1 MLRILSLLVVILA
14 LLQPDLSS
22 AASSKKRHGSTR
34 WHGYGFLPG
43 YRQPP
48 NQTIPVLGPRG
59 ATRGYPD
66 YSPQY
71 WYGGDWHYFGRPGF
85 HGGGRYNGG
94 SYGPCWVWTPIGRAW
109 QCG

>member
-1 MLRILSLLVVILA
+1 MRILLLLVVILA

-59 ATRGYPD
+59 AARGYPD
-66 YSPQY
+66 FSPQY

-94 SYGPCWVWTPIGRAW
+94 SYGPCWSWTPIGRAW
-109 QCG
+109 NCG

>member
-22 AASSKKRHGSTR
+22 AASSKMRHGSTR

-59 ATRGYPD
+59 AARGYPD
-66 YSPQY
+66 FSPQY

>member
-1 MLRILSLLVVILA
+1 MLRILSLFVVILA

-59 ATRGYPD
+59 AARGYPD
-66 YSPQY
+66 FSPEY

-94 SYGPCWVWTPIGRAW
+94 SYGPCWVWTPIGSAW

>member
-1 MLRILSLLVVILA
+1 MLRILSFSIVILA

-48 NQTIPVLGPRG
+48 NPTIPVLGPRG
-59 ATRGYPD
+59 AVRGYPD

-109 QCG
+109 ECG

>member
-48 NQTIPVLGPRG
+48 NETIPVLGPRG
-59 ATRGYPD
+59 AARGYPD
-66 YSPQY
+66 FSPEY

-94 SYGPCWVWTPIGRAW
+94 SYGPCWSWTPIGRAW
-109 QCG
+109 NCG

>member
-14 LLQPDLSS
+14 LLQPDPSS
-22 AASSKKRHGSTR
+22 AASSKKRQSAR

-59 ATRGYPD
+59 AARGYPD
-66 YSPQY
+66 FSPQY
-71 WYGGDWHYFGRPGF
+71 W
-85 HGGGRYNGG
+85 
-94 SYGPCWVWTPIGRAW
+94 
-109 QCG
+109 